1 MRCVTWKKGSSFCM
15 RGKGRLVK
23 TVVAETCFSGEILPG
38 TVSKLHEKHWGC
50 RCEGMAFLSCSF
62 PQHRRQSNRSVL
74 PPPWPRKTL
83 HVSQKQASI
92 LYGHQHRDTSVPL
105 PDETKGSLKP
115 RYSWMS
121 YKHSHFT
128 WPWGMTHLKHPCST
142 FFEEQGIHKHSEI
155 CLHFPE

>member
-1 MRCVTWKKGSSFCM
+1 M
-15 RGKGRLVK
+15 RGKGGLVK

-62 PQHRRQSNRSVL
+62 PQHQRQPNRSVL
-74 PPPWPRKTL
+74 PHLGPERLFMSPRSRCPYFMGT
-83 HVSQKQASI
+83 SI
-92 LYGHQHRDTSVPL
+92 GIHLCL
-105 PDETKGSLKP
+105 CLMKTKGSLKT

-128 WPWGMTHLKHPCST
+128 RPWGMTHLKHPCSK
-142 FFEEQGIHKHSEI
+142 FFEEQRITQFVYIFLSRT
-155 CLHFPE
+155 